1 MLNLKNVKRYPLA
14 KRKSKVQL
22 STFANPTADGIK
34 FLETVP
40 DVLAGKNFKELI
52 KRIIVARKNKKP
64 VIFMFGAH
72 IIKCGLSRFVID
84 MMKRN
89 IIAAI
94 ATNGASIIHDFEISY
109 CGKTS
114 EDVAEQLKD
123 GKFGMA
129 FETGKFI
136 NEAVKY
142 GAERNFGLGETIGE
156 MVNKKKPK
164 FYKESILGNAYR
176 LKIPATIHV
185 GIGTDII
192 YQHPEC
198 DGASWGKTSYNDF
211 LKFSEIISKLEGG
224 VIVNFGS
231 AVILPEVFL
240 KALNLSRNLGY
251 KVRNFTAANFDMN
264 YQYRAFENIVSRP
277 TGNNGF
283 YFIGHH
289 EIMLPLLYRSLL
301 TFLK

>member
-22 STFANPTADGIK
+22 STFANPAAEGIR

-40 DVLAGKNFKELI
+40 DVLAGKNFKELV
-52 KRIIVARKNKKP
+52 KRIIAARKNKKP

-89 IIAAI
+89 IITAI

-114 EDVAEQLKD
+114 EDVAEQLKN

-129 FETGKFI
+129 YETGKFI
-136 NEAVKY
+136 NEAVKK
-142 GAERNFGLGETIGE
+142 GAEKNLGLGETIGKMIE
-156 MVNKKKPK
+156 GKKLK
-164 FYKESILGNAYR
+164 FHKESIFANAYR
-176 LKIPATIHV
+176 LKIPATVHV

-211 LKFSEIISKLEGG
+211 LKF
-224 VIVNFGS
+224 
-231 AVILPEVFL
+231 
-240 KALNLSRNLGY
+240 
-251 KVRNFTAANFDMN
+251 
-264 YQYRAFENIVSRP
+264 
-277 TGNNGF
+277 
-283 YFIGHH
+283 
-289 EIMLPLLYRSLL
+289 
-301 TFLK
+301 